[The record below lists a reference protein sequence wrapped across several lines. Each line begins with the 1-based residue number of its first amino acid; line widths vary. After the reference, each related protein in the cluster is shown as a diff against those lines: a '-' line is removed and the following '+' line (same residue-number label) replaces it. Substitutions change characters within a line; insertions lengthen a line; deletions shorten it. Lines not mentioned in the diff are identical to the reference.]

1 MDCSLPGSSVHGI
14 LQGRILQWVTILFSG
29 GSSQQRD
36 RTRSPALQAD
46 SVPTELSSAN
56 SSSPH
61 PQLFQ
66 KTHIQVCFLITIF
79 SRWALFS
86 STAKTRPGGFQDLE
100 SFHPHACFT
109 KCTILDTSVYLLTS
123 SSKHPVNRYFSPL
136 LHHLNSA
143 ARRVLYSHNC
153 DWQSWDSTPSLPNS
167 KDHTPQPL
175 RNTASFPRTSWC
187 SRPSSLVS
195 GDYACVQSLSCA
207 QLLATSWTAA
217 RQAPLSMGFPKQEYW
232 SGLPFPP
239 PGDLPDPGIK
249 PVSPALA
256 GGFFTTVPPEKPRGT
271 AYSSGKNF
279 CNRLWPG
286 AGLTPPTTLSTS
298 LIPQAAFLFLFK
310 AANIWGQVATL
321 LHVLFFFLFGLRLQ
335 LSSLQESTTQS
346 SQASLEAVVG

>member
-1 MDCSLPGSSVHGI
+1 MPPEKPLKNTQVSICLILCDPRDCSLPGSSVHGI
-14 LQGRILQWVTILFSG
+14 LQGRYCRGHHSLLWGIFEP
-29 GSSQQRD
+29 
-36 RTRSPALQAD
+36 RSPASQAD
-46 SVPTELSSAN
+46 SLPTELSSAN

-79 SRWALFS
+79 NGWVLFS

-167 KDHTPQPL
+167 KDHPHPQPL
-175 RNTASFPRTSWC
+175 CNTASFPRTSWC

-195 GDYACVQSLSCA
+195 GDYVCV
-207 QLLATSWTAA
+207 
-217 RQAPLSMGFPKQEYW
+217 
-232 SGLPFPP
+232 
-239 PGDLPDPGIK
+239 
-249 PVSPALA
+249 
-256 GGFFTTVPPEKPRGT
+256 
-271 AYSSGKNF
+271 
-279 CNRLWPG
+279 
-286 AGLTPPTTLSTS
+286 
-298 LIPQAAFLFLFK
+298 
-310 AANIWGQVATL
+310 
-321 LHVLFFFLFGLRLQ
+321 
-335 LSSLQESTTQS
+335 
-346 SQASLEAVVG
+346 

>member
-1 MDCSLPGSSVHGI
+1 MPQSLVQGASDCAL
-14 LQGRILQWVTILFSG
+14 
-29 GSSQQRD
+29 SSQIHQ
-36 RTRSPALQAD
+36 D
-46 SVPTELSSAN
+46 SS
-56 SSSPH
+56 H
-61 PQLFQ
+61 
-66 KTHIQVCFLITIF
+66 LI
-79 SRWALFS
+79 
-86 STAKTRPGGFQDLE
+86 
-100 SFHPHACFT
+100 H
-109 KCTILDTSVYLLTS
+109 
-123 SSKHPVNRYFSPL
+123 
-136 LHHLNSA
+136 
-143 ARRVLYSHNC
+143 
-153 DWQSWDSTPSLPNS
+153 LPNS

-217 RQAPLSMGFPKQEYW
+217 RQAPPSMGFPKQEYW